1 MKIEIFER
9 SENMSINLKINKA
22 RLTLLVEGFSSTTAI
37 DSGIGDIDTPEPT
50 PTPTV
55 LLPDLV
61 DAIGLPD
68 VSLPEGTTPTDIGID
83 ETGIIIDDNG
93 DGWISQ
99 TVLYNFIAMLEN
111 ESDTN
116 SSYLRYNVSNIAGV
130 QSALNA
136 HYASIPDMQSN
147 RVLVLNPYAD
157 FFMTTFGDAEPI
169 AIYPVSQVPFTAQ
182 YNNNEYSSVEFKLRC
197 GDLAYRKSF
206 MCGGQTSFTPD
217 YTKPSWANMNE
228 YDITSLPN
236 INDHTVWQMYNGQY
250 NTALFIKPETM
261 ITSLSVQYA
270 TCGLPYREISG
281 ELYFQFSGIV

>member
-1 MKIEIFER
+1 
-9 SENMSINLKINKA
+9 MSINLKINKA

-68 VSLPEGTTPTDIGID
+68 VSLPEGTTPTDIGVD

-99 TVLYNFIAMLEN
+99 TVLYNFISLLEN
-111 ESDTN
+111 ESSTN
-116 SSYLRYNVSNIAGV
+116 NSYLRYNRSNIAAV

-136 HYASIPDMQSN
+136 RYTSIPDMQSG

-169 AIYPVSQVPFTAQ
+169 AIYPVSQIPFTAQ
-182 YNNNEYSSVEFKLRC
+182 YNNAEYGSSELKLRC
-197 GDLAYRKSF
+197 GDLVYRKSY
-206 MCGGQTSFTPD
+206 MCEQSSFTPD
-217 YTKPSWANMNE
+217 YTKSSWANMNE
-228 YDITSLPN
+228 YDISSLPT
-236 INDHTVWQMYNGQY
+236 INNHTVWQMYNGQY
-250 NTALFIKPETM
+250 NSTLFIKPNTM
-261 ITSLSVQYA
+261 ITSESVQTA
-270 TCGLPYREISG
+270 TCGLPYQQMSDD
-281 ELYFQFSGIV
+281 LYFKFSGLV

>member
-1 MKIEIFER
+1 
-9 SENMSINLKINKA
+9 MSINLKINKA

-68 VSLPEGTTPTDIGID
+68 VSLPEGTTPTDIGLD
-83 ETGIIIDDNG
+83 ETGIIIDENG

-99 TVLYNFIAMLEN
+99 TVLYNFISQLER
-111 ESDTN
+111 ESSEN
-116 SSYLRYNVSNIAGV
+116 SSYLRYNVNNIAAV

-157 FFMTTFGDAEPI
+157 FFMTTFGDGEPI
-169 AIYPVSQVPFTAQ
+169 GIYPVSQIPFTAQ
-182 YNNNEYSSVEFKLRC
+182 YNNSEYGSSQLKLRC
-197 GDLAYRKSF
+197 GDLAYRSSY
-206 MCGGQTSFTPD
+206 MCEQQSFTPD
-217 YTKPSWANMNE
+217 YNKPSWANMNE
-228 YDITSLPN
+228 YNITALPSLST
-236 INDHTVWQMYNGQY
+236 HTTWQMYNGQY
-250 NTALFIKPETM
+250 NLALFIKPNTM
-261 ITSLSVQYA
+261 ITSEGVEYA
-270 TCGLPYREISG
+270 TCGLPYKEISG